1 MPALLEVE
9 TLYGHVSSVS
19 SLSSTNCNRFQRQ
32 SSKSTFSITGS
43 STKMGFILDV
53 FCIHFRCNVDLLR
66 IIQLGLTFMD
76 ENGKTPPG
84 CTTWQFNFKFNLQ

>member
-1 MPALLEVE
+1 MVN
-9 TLYGHVSSVS
+9 YVY
-19 SLSSTNCNRFQRQ
+19 
-32 SSKSTFSITGS
+32 
-43 STKMGFILDV
+43 
-53 FCIHFRCNVDLLR
+53 RCNVDLLR